1 MKRLR
6 RGHPLYHLA
15 LLLFIAALV
24 ASALTA
30 DTSGGVARSASV
42 YDEGPGGTAALR
54 RYLAAMGASTATIQG
69 DNFSVDPSEA
79 AVLFVVGP
87 TEAFTQLDSAAVR
100 RFVSAGGTAV
110 LATDA
115 GILDRT
121 LLDAFDVHVAGALGP
136 GRYALGGIEFANPPA
151 HEISIDRGV
160 TLSFGPGRIPLAASA
175 GRPIIALAREGSGT
189 FIVVGSVGPFLTGSL
204 GDADNGR
211 FVLALAAPAIAR
223 GRAVAFDEYHHGVHP
238 TGDVLVLLV
247 RTWPGR
253 ALLFAGVAGFLYLLV
268 SGRRLGPPIPL
279 DPRPPRSSLDYVRG
293 FAGLVRRSGHG
304 EIARR
309 RLQRELRTG
318 LASALG
324 LDPATP
330 FDQVVAE
337 IATTERERAARAKSL
352 DDALARPLS
361 DEALLR
367 TVREIGRLTGAE
379 AERGTG

>member
-6 RGHPLYHLA
+6 RVHPLYYLA
-15 LLLFIAALV
+15 LLLFVAAVV

-30 DTSGGVARSASV
+30 DTSGGVTRSASV

-54 RYLAAMGASTATIQG
+54 RYLMAMGASTAMVQG
-69 DNFSVDPSEA
+69 DNFSVDPSQT
-79 AVLFVVGP
+79 AVLFVIGP
-87 TEAFTQLDSAAVR
+87 TEAFTQLDAAAVR

-121 LLDAFDVHVAGALGP
+121 LLDTFDVQVAGALGP
-136 GRYALGGIEFANPPA
+136 GRYSVSGVEFANPPA

-189 FIVVGSVGPFLTGSL
+189 FIVVGSVGPFLAGSL
-204 GDADNGR
+204 GDAENGR
-211 FVLALAAPAIAR
+211 FVLALAAAAIAR

-253 ALLFAGVAGFLYLLV
+253 ALLFAGVAGFLFLLV
-268 SGRRLGPPIPL
+268 SGRRLGPSIPL
-279 DPRPPRSSLDYVRG
+279 DTRPPRSSLDYVRG

-330 FDQVVAE
+330 FEQVLAE
-337 IATTERERAARAKSL
+337 IATNERERAARAKSL

-361 DEALLR
+361 DVALLR

-379 AERGTG
+379 GERGTR